1 MNVRR
6 GETLSMCHGVF
17 EGAMV
22 RARHSFRS
30 TVVRW
35 PNARTEMTVRLTAG
49 ACPFFP
55 VSGTKAARFARFE
68 HQERLSHWI

>member
-17 EGAMV
+17 GGAMV

-35 PNARTEMTVRLTAG
+35 PNARTEDDGSSHRW
-49 ACPFFP
+49 
-55 VSGTKAARFARFE
+55 
-68 HQERLSHWI
+68 RLSILPSLWYQGRQVRPL